1 MDRGGAILQDPSEP
15 PPTTQ
20 TIFTPSGSARAS
32 ASFDPPVPA
41 VDPEQA
47 PIARDERPSGGSS
60 TFTFS
65 AGPAAGRIDFAF
77 DAFGLSDTVE
87 VWRDGLRI
95 AASGKAYLPGGGPVD
110 AAVGVAGQNVLSFD
124 YDPDAGPLEFR
135 FIRVGPISTAPGPSG
150 PYPWRPWAPPHPH

>member
-1 MDRGGAILQDPSEP
+1 M
-15 PPTTQ
+15 
-20 TIFTPSGSARAS
+20 
-32 ASFDPPVPA
+32 PA

-47 PIARDERPSGGSS
+47 SIARDERPSGGSS

-65 AGPAAGRIDFAF
+65 AGPAAERIDFAF

-110 AAVGVAGQNVLSFD
+110 AAWASLGRTSFRSTMILMRVLWSS
-124 YDPDAGPLEFR
+124 AL
-135 FIRVGPISTAPGPSG
+135 IRVGPISTAPGPSG
-150 PYPWRPWAPPHPH
+150 PYPWRLGRRPTHTDNVELIDPDGRIRPYAH